1 MTPIRT
7 ATRIL
12 IKCKDKLPDTG
23 ANEDHDSKG
32 TLLGT
37 LFAGLGALLLGRRR
51 KKIIKK
57 NSAIDSFIS
66 YFKPGLYGLV

>member
-1 MTPIRT
+1 DSDSDSDSDKN
-7 ATRIL
+7 A
-12 IKCKDKLPDTG
+12 KDKLPDTG

-51 KKIIKK
+51 KKDNKEK
-57 NSAIDSFIS
+57 
-66 YFKPGLYGLV
+66 